1 MSKGH
6 AGKAEPGT
14 ECKGRGVAEGQQG
27 VAPRHGALGQVI
39 TSTFLGT
46 QVDHFPGNM
55 ISSIST
61 HSPRYGLLRALRSGH
76 PTLSVITTGKEC

>member
-27 VAPRHGALGQVI
+27 VAARHGALGQVI
-39 TSTFLGT
+39 TSTFL
-46 QVDHFPGNM
+46 
-55 ISSIST
+55 
-61 HSPRYGLLRALRSGH
+61 
-76 PTLSVITTGKEC
+76 